1 MVKNDNDGLTRRRR
15 AAEGYWGKT
24 AKTTTA
30 RISTRSPLRTP
41 REPGGKAKG
50 SGPGAEKAEDAE
62 SHYQESVNLVK
73 PWKGVR

>member
-1 MVKNDNDGLTRRRR
+1 VVKNDNDGLTRRHR
-15 AAEGYWGKT
+15 AAEGYWGET

-30 RISTRSPLRTP
+30 RISTRRPQGALRGTW
-41 REPGGKAKG
+41 GKTKG
-50 SGPGAEKAEDAE
+50 NGPGAEKAEDAE